1 MTDTPPYLQPF
12 VLGVPRVDR
21 ERRGSLDVY
30 RPAKTKDAAEYPVV
44 ILVHGGPV
52 PADLRPTPRDWPG
65 FVGYAC
71 ALTHHGLIAVTVDH
85 RLYDTAAYPIAA
97 ADVRG
102 AVEDTRALEGV
113 AAQRVALWFF
123 SGGGLLA
130 TEWLADPPPWLRCVA
145 LTYPVLASP
154 PGWGVPSGFEPIPAL
169 GSVGGLALLL
179 TRVGREQPMI
189 ADTVAAFT
197 TAAHAQGASLDIID
211 VADGQHGFDTLDHT
225 DDSRRAVCQALS
237 WVTSALRPPDTA
249 SDSRPSPV

>member
-71 ALTHHGLIAVTVDH
+71 ALTHHGLIGVTVDH

-97 ADVRG
+97 ADVRA

-113 AAQRVALWFF
+113 AASGWRCGFF
-123 SGGGLLA
+123 LVVGC
-130 TEWLADPPPWLRCVA
+130 WP
-145 LTYPVLASP
+145 
-154 PGWGVPSGFEPIPAL
+154 PSGWPTPHR
-169 GSVGGLALLL
+169 GY
-179 TRVGREQPMI
+179 
-189 ADTVAAFT
+189 
-197 TAAHAQGASLDIID
+197 
-211 VADGQHGFDTLDHT
+211 
-225 DDSRRAVCQALS
+225 AVL
-237 WVTSALRPPDTA
+237 P
-249 SDSRPSPV
+249 